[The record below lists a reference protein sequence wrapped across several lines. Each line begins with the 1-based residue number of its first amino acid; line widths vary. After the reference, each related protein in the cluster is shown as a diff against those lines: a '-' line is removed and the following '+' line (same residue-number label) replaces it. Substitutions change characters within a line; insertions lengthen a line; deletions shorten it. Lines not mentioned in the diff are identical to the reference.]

1 MVCGDLFIMED
12 ILRPTALVLPNIA
25 DGTSADF
32 YNGEEGS
39 FCFDVNATKLGFVT
53 VAGTSEET
61 VTSS

>member
-1 MVCGDLFIMED
+1 MED